1 MVYLSYLFR
10 CCVCLFY
17 MSFEHLFVLHVAI
30 IAPDI
35 ILCADRTAVP
45 ETGHIQN
52 LTTPAVTCRLH

>member
-1 MVYLSYLFR
+1 
-10 CCVCLFY
+10 